1 MMNVDDDKISEIKSL
16 LHIYNY
22 VCFIIVVW
30 LLIMSDS
37 NKNYHQINALLYPS
51 VSPNPIL

>member
-1 MMNVDDDKISEIKSL
+1 MMNVNDDKISGIKSL

>member
-1 MMNVDDDKISEIKSL
+1 MMNVNDDKISEIKSL

-37 NKNYHQINALLYPS
+37 NKTITK
-51 VSPNPIL
+51 